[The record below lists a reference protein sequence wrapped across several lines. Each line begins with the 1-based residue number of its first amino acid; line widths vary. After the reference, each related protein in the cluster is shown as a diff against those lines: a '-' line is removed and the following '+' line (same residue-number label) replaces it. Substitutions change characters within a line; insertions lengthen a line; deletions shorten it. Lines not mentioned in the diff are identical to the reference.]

1 MPPSGALAASCAPAS
16 GAWAAWAAP
25 VGGKAAGACGVR
37 RLGGRAG
44 GGACG
49 FAVHGRVSL
58 LRRPASLPRLR
69 LGEARGPMGCGAPAR
84 FGQREAPC
92 YPMRVRRAT
101 RRAPNPPNPEN
112 AGALRIRAQGAR
124 RTGRAFSRRALSRL
138 RARERR
144 SLRACPCPCGPGSAP
159 PWRVAPSCASAP
171 APCAPRNGAARPSVP
186 GVAAAPACLPCAP
199 ANGRRVRA
207 EDIGR

>member
-25 VGGKAAGACGVR
+25 VGGKAAGLAASAAWAGVPGAGLAVSR
-37 RLGGRAG
+37 FTGGSPCCAAPRPCRGFGLGKPRA
-44 GGACG
+44 
-49 FAVHGRVSL
+49 
-58 LRRPASLPRLR
+58 
-69 LGEARGPMGCGAPAR
+69 MGCGAPAR

-112 AGALRIRAQGAR
+112 AGALRIR
-124 RTGRAFSRRALSRL
+124 RA
-138 RARERR
+138 
-144 SLRACPCPCGPGSAP
+144 GSAAHGAGVLAPRPLQAARPRKTQPPRLPVPVWPWKRP